1 MKKTVN
7 PPITENLSSLDDN
20 PFMLWITQYG
30 RTLMYALLGLIV
42 AGILIY
48 RFYSVHEEKQEAEYW
63 TAEKE
68 FRLLAKPVENNKGPA
83 INEEALA
90 QLRAVIERHPAL
102 QAKYDALI
110 AQTLLDHG
118 DIKDALPF
126 ANNAI
131 NRTLSENQPFYS
143 EFAKTSL
150 LISEQK
156 YDAALKS
163 SQALQQKM
171 QELKQKT
178 EQNGQRHFGDTLF
191 ALNFLRIGMLQQQ
204 LGLKSDELKTWQEWK
219 KLAKTSG
226 FEQQQL
232 LFSEGRVSLV
242 DYINL
247 REAQLK

>member
-7 PPITENLSSLDDN
+7 HPMPENLSSIDEN
-20 PFMLWITQYG
+20 PLMLWITQYG
-30 RTLMYALLGLIV
+30 RTLMYVLIGLIL

-48 RFYSVHEEKQEAEYW
+48 RFFSVHEEKQEAEYW

-68 FRLLAKPVENNKGPA
+68 FRLLAKPVESNEGPA
-83 INEEALA
+83 INEDALA
-90 QLRAVIERHPAL
+90 QLRAVLERHPAL

-118 DIKDALPF
+118 NTKDAMPF
-126 ANNAI
+126 ANSAI
-131 NRTLSENQPFYS
+131 DRTLSENQPFYS

-150 LISEQK
+150 LISDKQ

-163 SQALQQKM
+163 SLALQQKM
-171 QELKQKT
+171 QELKEKS
-178 EQNGQRHFGDTLF
+178 EKSGDRHFGDTLF

-204 LGLKSDELKTWQEWK
+204 LGLKIDELNTWQEWK
-219 KLAKTSG
+219 KLARTSG
-226 FEQQQL
+226 FEQQQI
-232 LFSEGRVSLV
+232 LFSDGRVSLV